1 MIFVFLLISRAS
13 TRTKYSWK
21 SIEMDFRLLIFLWK
35 INYGFSILQS
45 HFFLIKKSL
54 IFYVEL
60 IRLNRMSRQKKK
72 EFLLSQP
79 SGLGEESSFD

>member
-1 MIFVFLLISRAS
+1 M
-13 TRTKYSWK
+13 
-21 SIEMDFRLLIFLWK
+21 
-35 INYGFSILQS
+35 
-45 HFFLIKKSL
+45 

-79 SGLGEESSFD
+79 SGLGEEQILSLNFDVELIRLNRMSREAYGPHKIWD